1 MKVLNY
7 SPGPMDTEM
16 TKPIRE
22 QVLGFGRNIMVDIQ
36 ESAQRCV
43 RLAIGGAFTTGAHI
57 DFYDQEAVDCSSSR
71 DGAMSQD
78 AVQPTSS

>member
-7 SPGPMDTEM
+7 APGPMDTEM

-22 QVLGFGRNIMVDIQ
+22 QVLGFDRNIMVDIQ
-36 ESAQRCV
+36 ESAHRCV

-71 DGAMSQD
+71 HGAVSQD
-78 AVQPTSS
+78 GLPTTDS